1 MGDLNIYL
9 LMKHTIPNNWDEVPL
24 NVGRKIFSI
33 NASGKTDSE
42 YLEQVLNCFDIDL
55 TPLSIEEVNIYKS
68 LVYKLLSVPPK
79 DTLEDVYYI
88 GGVRYRLIT
97 DLKQLTFGE
106 FLDIEFILSG
116 ENLNIWDVIHQ
127 LLGILLRE
135 EVKVKKS
142 IFSKSTFKILEH
154 NADNVFKNA
163 ELFDK
168 VLSVN
173 DVYGF
178 ATFFL
183 LQGMVYSQTLLYLYQ
198 TQKKS

>member
-1 MGDLNIYL
+1 
-9 LMKHTIPNNWDEVPL
+9 MKHTIPNNWDEVPL